1 METEAA
7 AVAARIREMVGNE
20 EVVDKETGE
29 YRKIQYRDI
38 VILLRAVSGW
48 SETFSRVLQA
58 AGIPAYSTSKTGYF
72 STQEIVTVLNYLH
85 LCDNPCQEIPFT
97 AILRSPICGC
107 TDTELAAV
115 RCVDKDVKIYEA
127 CGKYAA
133 MGDDEALREKLR
145 RFLAQLETLRSR
157 VPYTP
162 IHELITQILEET
174 GYGGYASAMPGGVQ
188 RRANLEMLVEKAVE
202 FEATSYRGL
211 FNFIRYIEQL
221 QKYEVD
227 FGEVNIYGESADTVR
242 IMSIHKSKGLEFPV
256 VFLSGMGKSFNQMDS
271 RAALVLHSRMASA
284 RMRSI
289 RSTASVR
296 RHCRGR
302 SSGRA

>member
-97 AILRSPICGC
+97 AILRSPSADAQ
-107 TDTELAAV
+107 TRSLQ
-115 RCVDKDVKIYEA
+115 RCVVWIK
-127 CGKYAA
+127 
-133 MGDDEALREKLR
+133 
-145 RFLAQLETLRSR
+145 T
-157 VPYTP
+157 
-162 IHELITQILEET
+162 
-174 GYGGYASAMPGGVQ
+174 
-188 RRANLEMLVEKAVE
+188 
-202 FEATSYRGL
+202 
-211 FNFIRYIEQL
+211 
-221 QKYEVD
+221 
-227 FGEVNIYGESADTVR
+227 
-242 IMSIHKSKGLEFPV
+242 
-256 VFLSGMGKSFNQMDS
+256 
-271 RAALVLHSRMASA
+271 
-284 RMRSI
+284 
-289 RSTASVR
+289 
-296 RHCRGR
+296 
-302 SSGRA
+302 

>member
-1 METEAA
+1 MSPELGGIVYDEAASLHAGAAFPALPEMEEEKTETWHAAYETELLLLDDKAPELEDDKSRETKMETEAA

-20 EVVDKETGE
+20 EVVGKETGE

-48 SETFSRVLQA
+48 AETFSRVLQA

-107 TDTELAAV
+107 TDAELAAV

-133 MGDDEALREKLR
+133 IGEDEALREKLR
-145 RFLAQLETLRSR
+145 RFLTQLEMLRSR

-174 GYGGYASAMPGGVQ
+174 GYGGYAS
-188 RRANLEMLVEKAVE
+188 N
-202 FEATSYRGL
+202 
-211 FNFIRYIEQL
+211 
-221 QKYEVD
+221 
-227 FGEVNIYGESADTVR
+227 
-242 IMSIHKSKGLEFPV
+242 
-256 VFLSGMGKSFNQMDS
+256 SF
-271 RAALVLHSRMASA
+271 
-284 RMRSI
+284 RSMKWI
-289 RSTASVR
+289 SVR
-296 RHCRGR
+296 
-302 SSGRA
+302 

>member
-1 METEAA
+1 MDPWQRAYETELLLLDDQAPELEDDKSRETKMETEAA

-133 MGDDEALREKLR
+133 MGMMK
-145 RFLAQLETLRSR
+145 
-157 VPYTP
+157 
-162 IHELITQILEET
+162 
-174 GYGGYASAMPGGVQ
+174 
-188 RRANLEMLVEKAVE
+188 
-202 FEATSYRGL
+202 
-211 FNFIRYIEQL
+211 
-221 QKYEVD
+221 
-227 FGEVNIYGESADTVR
+227 
-242 IMSIHKSKGLEFPV
+242 
-256 VFLSGMGKSFNQMDS
+256 
-271 RAALVLHSRMASA
+271 HS
-284 RMRSI
+284 
-289 RSTASVR
+289 
-296 RHCRGR
+296 GR
-302 SSGRA
+302 S